1 MSKYSKYIA
10 EALGTLLIVFIGA
23 GAICAEHSVKMT
35 DGQGVVPVWAVTVFG
50 VVIVAIVYATSYI
63 SGSHINPA
71 VTISYWATGRMY
83 AGTAAY
89 YIMSQMIGA
98 VIAACF
104 LKILFP
110 DAVNTVYLGACT
122 LGEGVGP
129 WKAASIECI
138 VTFLF
143 VFTIFVTAVDKPPEE
158 PLGVA
163 SRSDSVGR
171 TSKLLAGV
179 AIGLVYL
186 FGVSVSTTFSGGALN
201 PARVFGPAVV
211 SGHFDYHY
219 VWWLGPV
226 SGAIAAGFLYGKV
239 FKWKSEGKKL
249 SLAK

>member
-1 MSKYSKYIA
+1 MNKYSKYIA
-10 EALGTLLIVFIGA
+10 EILGTLLVVFIGA

-35 DGQGVVPVWAVTVFG
+35 DGQGVVPVWAITVFG
-50 VVIVAIVYATSYI
+50 FVIVAVVYATSYI

-71 VTISYWATGRMY
+71 VTISYWATGRIH

-89 YIMSQMIGA
+89 YIMSQMTGA
-98 VIAACF
+98 VMAACF

-110 DAVNTVYLGACT
+110 DAVNTVYLGTCT
-122 LGEGVGP
+122 LGEGVGL
-129 WKAASIECI
+129 WKAVLIEFI

-143 VFTIFVTAVDKPPEE
+143 VFTIYATAVDK
-158 PLGVA
+158 
-163 SRSDSVGR
+163 R
-171 TSKLLAGV
+171 TSKILAGV

-239 FKWKSEGKKL
+239 FKRKIEEKKL
-249 SLAK
+249 SPAK

>member
-1 MSKYSKYIA
+1 MNKYSKYIA
-10 EALGTLLIVFIGA
+10 EILGTLLVVFIGA

-35 DGQGVVPVWAVTVFG
+35 DGQGVVPVWAITVFG

-71 VTISYWATGRMY
+71 VTISYWATGRIY

-89 YIMSQMIGA
+89 YIMSQMLGA
-98 VIAACF
+98 VMAAYF
-104 LKILFP
+104 LSLLFP
-110 DAVNTVYLGACT
+110 DSVSTVYLGTCT
-122 LGEGVGP
+122 LGEGVEF
-129 WKAASIECI
+129 WKAALIECI
-138 VTFLF
+138 TTFLF
-143 VFTIFVTAVDKPPEE
+143 VFTIYATAVDK
-158 PLGVA
+158 
-163 SRSDSVGR
+163 R
-171 TSKLLAGV
+171 TSKILAGV

-211 SGHFDYHY
+211 SGHFDFHY

-239 FKWKSEGKKL
+239 FIRKAEVKKL
-249 SLAK
+249 SPAK

>member
-1 MSKYSKYIA
+1 MNKYSKYIA

-35 DGQGVVPVWAVTVFG
+35 DGQGVVPVWAITVFG

-71 VTISYWATGRMY
+71 VTISYWATGRMH

-98 VIAACF
+98 VMAACF

-110 DAVNTVYLGACT
+110 DAVNTVYLGTCT
-122 LGEGVGP
+122 LGDGVGP

-143 VFTIFVTAVDKPPEE
+143 VFTIFTTAVDK
-158 PLGVA
+158 
-163 SRSDSVGR
+163 R
-171 TSKLLAGV
+171 TSKILAGV

-186 FGVSVSTTFSGGALN
+186 FGVSVSTTFSGGSLN

-226 SGAIAAGFLYGKV
+226 SGAISAGFLYGKV
-239 FKWKSEGKKL
+239 FKRKSEGMKL
-249 SLAK
+249 KA

>member
-1 MSKYSKYIA
+1 MNKYSKYIA
-10 EALGTLLIVFIGA
+10 EILGTLLVVFIGA

-35 DGQGVVPVWAVTVFG
+35 DGQGVVPVWAITVFG

-71 VTISYWATGRMY
+71 VTISYWATGRIY

-89 YIMSQMIGA
+89 YIMSQMLGA
-98 VIAACF
+98 VMAAYF
-104 LKILFP
+104 LSLLFP
-110 DAVNTVYLGACT
+110 DSVSAVYLGTCT
-122 LGEGVGP
+122 LGEGVEF
-129 WKAASIECI
+129 WKAALIECI
-138 VTFLF
+138 TTFLF
-143 VFTIFVTAVDKPPEE
+143 VFTIYATAVDK
-158 PLGVA
+158 
-163 SRSDSVGR
+163 R
-171 TSKLLAGV
+171 TSKILAGV

-211 SGHFDYHY
+211 SGHFDFHY

-239 FKWKSEGKKL
+239 FIRKAEVKKL
-249 SLAK
+249 SPAK

>member
-1 MSKYSKYIA
+1 MNKYSKYIA
-10 EALGTLLIVFIGA
+10 EILGTLLVVFIGA
-23 GAICAEHSVKMT
+23 GAICAEHSVKMAG
-35 DGQGVVPVWAVTVFG
+35 GQGVVPAWSITVFG
-50 VVIVAIVYATSYI
+50 FVIVAIVYATSYI

-71 VTISYWATGRMY
+71 VTISFWATGRMH

-89 YIMSQMIGA
+89 YIMSQMTGA
-98 VIAACF
+98 VMAACF

-110 DAVNTVYLGACT
+110 DAVNTVYLGTCT
-122 LGEGVGP
+122 LGEGVGL
-129 WKAASIECI
+129 WKTVFIECI

-143 VFTIFVTAVDKPPEE
+143 VFTIYATAVDK
-158 PLGVA
+158 
-163 SRSDSVGR
+163 R
-171 TSKLLAGV
+171 TSKILAGA

-211 SGHFDYHY
+211 SGHFDFHY

-239 FKWKSEGKKL
+239 FTRKTKVKKL
-249 SLAK
+249 SPAK

>member
-1 MSKYSKYIA
+1 MNKYSKYIA
-10 EALGTLLIVFIGA
+10 EILGTLLIVFIGA

-35 DGQGVVPVWAVTVFG
+35 DGQGVVPVWAITVFG
-50 VVIVAIVYATSYI
+50 FVIVAVVYATSYI

-71 VTISYWATGRMY
+71 VTISYWATGRIH

-89 YIMSQMIGA
+89 YIISQMTGA
-98 VIAACF
+98 VMAACF

-110 DAVNTVYLGACT
+110 DAVNTVFLGTCA
-122 LGEGVGP
+122 LGEGVEF
-129 WKAASIECI
+129 WKAAIIECI

-143 VFTIFVTAVDKPPEE
+143 VFTIYATAVDK
-158 PLGVA
+158 
-163 SRSDSVGR
+163 R
-171 TSKLLAGV
+171 TSKVLAGV

-226 SGAIAAGFLYGKV
+226 SGAIAAGFLYCKV
-239 FKWKSEGKKL
+239 FKRKI
-249 SLAK
+249 